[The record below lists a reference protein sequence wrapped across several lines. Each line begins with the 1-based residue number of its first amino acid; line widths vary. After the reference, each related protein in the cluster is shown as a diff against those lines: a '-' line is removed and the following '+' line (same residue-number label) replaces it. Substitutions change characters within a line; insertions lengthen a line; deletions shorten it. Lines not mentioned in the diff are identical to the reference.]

1 MNLPDEF
8 IEKYTKLLGDEA
20 EFFFES
26 FDTEPQKGFRLNPLK
41 SNYQNVALNLE
52 HPVDYSA
59 VGYVGSV
66 SGNSLEHQTGYV
78 YSQALDRRLH
88 RRTLRSSPD
97 CRHIRFDA
105 QASCR

>member
-20 EFFFES
+20 ESFFES

-52 HPVDYSA
+52 HPVDYS
-59 VGYVGSV
+59 
-66 SGNSLEHQTGYV
+66 
-78 YSQALDRRLH
+78 
-88 RRTLRSSPD
+88 
-97 CRHIRFDA
+97 
-105 QASCR
+105 